1 MYQKVWKILNGMFN
15 GDYLPAAMMA
25 DTINRHLNADTN
37 TAIIKNA
44 CAKFF
49 WISNDKTKTNQVQ
62 EWEQKKR
69 VNAKSWYSTK
79 ARKTIS

>member
-15 GDYLPAAMMA
+15 GDYLPAATMA

-49 WISNDKTKTNQVQ
+49 FDKQWQ
-62 EWEQKKR
+62 D
-69 VNAKSWYSTK
+69 
-79 ARKTIS
+79 